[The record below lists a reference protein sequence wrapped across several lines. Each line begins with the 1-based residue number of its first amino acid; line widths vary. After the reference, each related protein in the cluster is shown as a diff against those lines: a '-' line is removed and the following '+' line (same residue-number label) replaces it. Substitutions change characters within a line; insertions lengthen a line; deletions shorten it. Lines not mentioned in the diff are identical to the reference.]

1 MAKAASISQQ
11 IWDMKYRL
19 KGADGEPVDKT
30 VADTWRRVARALA
43 EPERDPAAWERRFF
57 EAMEDFRFLPGGRIF
72 SGAARARATR
82 RQVSETVLS
91 TGSPSAPW
99 RRYFMSQICWEIDAA
114 FAITAP
120 AGAGSPGRRPR
131 SALSEA
137 RKSLKTQCFQW
148 FFQNPL

>member
-1 MAKAASISQQ
+1 MPVMSSGMSPMTKQLNRVTLRPLPAPEKIRPPGRKRKSSMASRNRGSQAAGS
-11 IWDMKYRL
+11 
-19 KGADGEPVDKT
+19 V
-30 VADTWRRVARALA
+30 
-43 EPERDPAAWERRFF
+43 
-57 EAMEDFRFLPGGRIF
+57 

-91 TGSPSAPW
+91 TGSPSAAL

-120 AGAGSPGRRPR
+120 AFAGSPGRRPR
-131 SALSEA
+131 RPPPEA

-148 FFQNPL
+148 IFQNPL